1 MVMPYFICLAL
12 LGISKN
18 IFYNTN
24 LKGSKFDLVHIKKNT
39 KNLFLT
45 KAMLLLLRFLVIMN
59 KTFFYYNNFY
69 YFYSEAER
77 TL

>member
-1 MVMPYFICLAL
+1 MSYFIFLAS

-18 IFYNTN
+18 IFYYTN

-45 KAMLLLLRFLVIMN
+45 KAMLLLL
-59 KTFFYYNNFY
+59 
-69 YFYSEAER
+69 
-77 TL
+77 